1 MALRDELKISSFKG
15 AEFLWRSVGTQSG
28 RKTVTHEYPNSDFRV
43 VEDLGALPKIFRIEA
58 EIAEPNAGAKASKL
72 EAALES
78 KGLGILVHPRLGR
91 LNVTAKPYTMNDRL
105 TNIGIV
111 FFSMTFERSELDL
124 LAVPQQQKNSNKEI
138 NDLKDIVVGALE
150 SNTAAN
156 FLVSASFPNNFDDAN
171 EKVADIANASKEFVG
186 RFTKVKDIQNE
197 FNAQINLFIQNS
209 LALINVPVDLAEE
222 ITSIQTIAINSP
234 LDAVSRLQLS
244 QLFFDFGDNDTV
256 IVENT
261 TQRIERKRNRDVLNL
276 QIQGQYLAQAYNN
289 AAQIEFNNIEELDST
304 VAVIEDQYQK
314 FVAKDNLDDDSA
326 EALADIRAISQQFF
340 EEQRLNVSRITTVNT
355 PTIPMAV
362 LAYQYYG
369 STDNT
374 DALITLNQTRN
385 VSQVMGDT
393 RILTA

>member
-1 MALRDELKISSFKG
+1 MALRDELKIPSFKG
-15 AEFLWRSVGTQSG
+15 AEFLWISIDTESG
-28 RKTVTHEYPNSDFRV
+28 RKTVTHEYPGSSFRT
-43 VEDLGALPKIFRIEA
+43 VEDLNSLPRKFRVNA
-58 EIAEPNAGAKASKL
+58 EIAEPNASEKARKL
-72 EAALES
+72 EAALDS
-78 KGLGILVHPRLGR
+78 KGAGILVHPRLGG
-91 LNVTAKPYTMNDRL
+91 LNVTGKPYTVNERISR
-105 TNIGIV
+105 IGIIS
-111 FFSMTFERSELDL
+111 FSMPFERSDVGL

-138 NDLKDIVVGALE
+138 NDLKDIVVATLE
-150 SNTAAN
+150 ANVAAN
-156 FLVSASFPNNFDDAN
+156 FLVSTSFPNNFDDAQ
-171 EKVADIANASKEFVG
+171 EKVNDIANASKEFVG
-186 RFTKVKDIQNE
+186 RFTKVADIQNE
-197 FNAQINLFIQNS
+197 FNAQINLFIQS
-209 LALINVPVDLAEE
+209 ALALINVPADLAEE
-222 ITSIQTIAINSP
+222 ITSIQTTATNSP

-289 AAQIEFNNIEELDST
+289 SAQIEFNNIEELDST
-304 VAVIEDQYQK
+304 VAIIEDQYQK